1 MPTEDDPEREV
12 TVADVTA
19 WREGPWV
26 LVALA
31 GEIVLRRLTR
41 DPAFTHAVAIFEE
54 SRSPAYPKNRQHF
67 VRAELTGAW
76 QRGRYRGP
84 SGPNRIQ
91 VPITSKESPHG

>member
-1 MPTEDDPEREV
+1 MPTESSEDEF
-12 TVADVTA
+12 TTADVQA

-41 DPAFTHAVAIFEE
+41 DPAFTHAVAIFNEG
-54 SRSPAYPKNRQHF
+54 RSPAYPKNRQRF

-84 SGPNRIQ
+84 SGANRIQ
-91 VPITSKESPHG
+91 VPITSKENHHG